1 MATKGEMADK
11 MSFESEEKTS
21 TTAGEDE
28 QDAMPETLKSSIA
41 PDSTTDTSER
51 SMVNERN
58 ESAKDTI
65 QGSLEKR
72 LAHKLAQQL
81 CISVNEGHSPTFATS
96 SKNNA
101 NTFVF
106 RRSTQAPSTP
116 QRSNTKTSNS
126 EENSPSASQVS
137 VGSAPY
143 SFPAGLLQRHYDL
156 TPVMRNTSIND
167 ANDAFA
173 STLNGP
179 PPPPPSP
186 PKPRPAHPHGAASI
200 SPNQDQDLIGESL
213 LLPPRNTNTSNGGP
227 VLPPLS
233 SLNRVSRRQSSSADD
248 VLREANASMMMPLK
262 GENSVAED
270 STNLPPAFPLRKFY
284 TFTDRQQYEQQQQ
297 HAQDHCNLF
306 IDETDA
312 AVFRVSGLTP
322 YQPSRDHVLG
332 DDDDGDCLGRPDP
345 AELEQI
351 FLPRTQA
358 HAHATTHGESH
369 ANHRLLQ
376 NPIPLDERQWSI
388 PSLRMANQLQQSS
401 TCGSLTSLCDTDEE
415 SLLMRDCDDH
425 SLSSRGSSLYFPETE
440 MVDSDLMLE
449 TGDATANQ
457 DIPVSS
463 HGNLHDGGGGPGCD
477 VSLLLQARKNSVA
490 SSFLLSLQQQEEQRA
505 SSIHPEDAQQPP
517 TPPPIVQVVDPNNA
531 TDKHRRRKQQ
541 KRAQRV
547 YAWLQS
553 VEADQNVLAEAASSK
568 FLRQTMAASN
578 TNTTGRI
585 LHPAPFLVPGV
596 IHPTA
601 VAHQQQSV
609 EQQELQ
615 DEDKNDDDTIDDEE
629 KEPIMLL
636 QRQTSSPATLGTSE

>member
-1 MATKGEMADK
+1 
-11 MSFESEEKTS
+11 MSVESGEKTN

-28 QDAMPETLKSSIA
+28 QDTMPETLKSSIA
-41 PDSTTDTSER
+41 SDSITDTSER
-51 SMVNERN
+51 PMVIERN

-65 QGSLEKR
+65 EGSLEKR

-81 CISVNEGHSPTFATS
+81 CISVNEGHSPTFATGS
-96 SKNNA
+96 QNNS
-101 NTFVF
+101 NSLVF
-106 RRSTQAPSTP
+106 RRSTPAPSTP

-137 VGSAPY
+137 VGCVSH
-143 SFPAGLLQRHYDL
+143 SLTAGLLQRHYDL

-167 ANDAFA
+167 ASDAFA

-186 PKPRPAHPHGAASI
+186 PKPRPAHPHGVVSI
-200 SPNQDQDLIGESL
+200 SPNHDQNLIGESL
-213 LLPPRNTNTSNGGP
+213 LLPPRNTSTGNGGP

-233 SLNRVSRRQSSSADD
+233 SSNRVSRRQSSLVDD
-248 VLREANASMMMPLK
+248 VLRETNASMMMPMES
-262 GENSVAED
+262 ENSVAED

-297 HAQDHCNLF
+297 VPDHSNLF

-312 AVFRVSGLTP
+312 AFLTVSGLTP

-332 DDDDGDCLGRPDP
+332 DDDGDCLGRPDP

-351 FLPRTQA
+351 FLPRTQSD
-358 HAHATTHGESH
+358 AHATTHGESH

-425 SLSSRGSSLYFPETE
+425 SLSSRGSSLYFPESE
-440 MVDSDLMLE
+440 MADSDSMLE
-449 TGDATANQ
+449 TGGAAVNEDF
-457 DIPVSS
+457 PVSS
-463 HGNLHDGGGGPGCD
+463 LGNRDDGDGGRGCE
-477 VSLLLQARKNSVA
+477 VSLLLQARKNSAA
-490 SSFLLSLQQQEEQRA
+490 SSFLRTLQEQRA
-505 SSIHPEDAQQPP
+505 SCFNQDGAQQPP
-517 TPPPIVQVVDPNNA
+517 TPPPIVQVVDPNNT
-531 TDKHRRRKQQ
+531 TDKRRRRKQQ

-568 FLRQTMAASN
+568 FLRQTVEARGN

-585 LHPAPFLVPGV
+585 LHPSPFMLPRV

-601 VAHQQQSV
+601 VSHQQQSV
-609 EQQELQ
+609 EQQGLQ
-615 DEDKNDDDTIDDEE
+615 DEDKNDDDTVDEE
-629 KEPIMLL
+629 EEEPIMLL
-636 QRQTSSPATLGTSE
+636 QRQASSPATLGTSE